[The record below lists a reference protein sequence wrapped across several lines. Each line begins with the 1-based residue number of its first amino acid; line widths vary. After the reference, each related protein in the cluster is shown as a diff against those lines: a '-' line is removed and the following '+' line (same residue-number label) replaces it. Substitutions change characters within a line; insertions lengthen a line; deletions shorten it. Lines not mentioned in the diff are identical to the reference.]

1 MIILLILF
9 EQMSG
14 VCKFA
19 LISVFEDIFMV
30 SPQIEE
36 VADSIYH
43 DNARSCFRRHHILC
57 LYPIVLG
64 VRTVKTV
71 IEANSHGKM
80 CLAWQHKCLEH
91 HFLAYIIRKWGIGNG
106 GIGASLW
113 GIFFDRFTT
122 LLKTVVAGKRHL
134 GKHVV
139 GK

>member
-1 MIILLILF
+1 
-9 EQMSG
+9 
-14 VCKFA
+14 
-19 LISVFEDIFMV
+19 MV

-36 VADSIYH
+36 VADSIYY
-43 DNARSCFRRHHILC
+43 DSARGCFRRHHILC
-57 LYPIVLG
+57 LYLIVVG

-80 CLAWQHKCLEH
+80 CLAWQHKCLEN
-91 HFLAYIIRKWGIGNG
+91 HFVAFTRKWGIGNG
-106 GIGASLW
+106 GIGASLF
-113 GIFFDRFTT
+113 GLFFDRCPP